1 MASRREVTPALVV
14 ALAEYAEL
22 PLAPDREKVIA
33 STLETWIRD
42 ANELSRKM
50 SSAKY
55 WELAPATIFSHAN
68 EAEERELK

>member
-1 MASRREVTPALVV
+1 MARRKEVTPALVG

-22 PLAPDREKVIA
+22 PLAPGREKVIT

-55 WELAPATIFSHAN
+55 WELAPATIFGQPN
-68 EAEERELK
+68 EAEEGN